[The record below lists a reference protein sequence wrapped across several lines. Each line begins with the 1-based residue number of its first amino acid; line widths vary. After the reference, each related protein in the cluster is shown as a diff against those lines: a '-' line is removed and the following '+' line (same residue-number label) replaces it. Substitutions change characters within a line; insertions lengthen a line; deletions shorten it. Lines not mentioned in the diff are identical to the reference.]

1 MPSIPFIALDFD
13 CVMTSAGELPPYK
26 GSMLRGGLG
35 HGLRRAC
42 CAVRGREC
50 AGCPLASACLFPR
63 LFHPAGTGGRQLPP
77 PYCLVP
83 LDNGKTSYAEGEPF
97 PFRLKLFSY
106 AVEFAPYYVLAVS
119 LMGRAG
125 VGRGTAEGR
134 GRFRIRDISCGGSR
148 VYEAAEEKLLPLP
161 QNLLIM
167 PETWRPSEERLSLY
181 IELATPCRFKQEQQL
196 SGTLDFAGLI
206 MLALRRAKGL
216 CQLEGLRYSLD
227 QFQDFMQLAQSVR
240 TVQSSLWWK
249 DWSRWSSRQQESM
262 QLGGLAG
269 RMTVEGRLTPFM
281 PFLEFARQAHI
292 GKQTAFGL
300 GQLRIA
306 PGGAARDRLDDKGEV
321 KHG

>member
-1 MPSIPFIALDFD
+1 MPSIPFAALDFD
-13 CVMTSAGELPPYK
+13 CVMTTDGELPPYK

-50 AGCPLASACLFPR
+50 AGCPLAAACLFPR
-63 LFHPAGTGGRQLPP
+63 LFHPSGTGGRQLPP

-83 LDNGKTSYAEGEPF
+83 PEGGKTSYSGGESLS
-97 PFRLKLFSY
+97 FRLKLFSY

-125 VGRGTAEGR
+125 VGRGTAEGH
-134 GRFRIRDISCGGSR
+134 GKFCIRDISCGGVR
-148 VYEAAEEKLLPLP
+148 VYEAAQEKLLPLP
-161 QNLLIM
+161 QGQLAM
-167 PETWRPSEERLSLY
+167 PETWRPSEERFSLE

-196 SGTLDFAGLI
+196 SGTLDFAGVI

-216 CQLEGLRYSLD
+216 CQMEGLRYSLD
-227 QFQDFMQLAQSVR
+227 RFQDFMQLAQSVR

-262 QLGGLAG
+262 RLGGLTG
-269 RMTVEGRLTPFM
+269 RIAFEGRLAPFM

-300 GQLRIA
+300 GQVKIGTPDA
-306 PGGAARDRLDDKGEV
+306 AWTPPAGGAEA
-321 KHG
+321 